1 MIELHQIK
9 KRFGKLNVLTGI
21 DLTVPSGKITAIVGP
36 NGSGKTTLIKCILG
50 LVTPDSGKI
59 LLNGKEV
66 LSGSEYRK
74 DLGYMPQA
82 ARFPENLTAMD
93 VIEMLVDIR
102 NSKGVFDK
110 ELIELLNL
118 KKEMNKPLK
127 TLSGGTRQ
135 KVSAVIAF
143 LFRPNVLIF
152 DEPTAG
158 LDPISSSRLKDKI
171 LNARSEGKTIIITSH
186 IMSEIEELA
195 DEVVFLLDGKILFQE
210 SVISIIANAAE
221 STLERAIAR
230 RMNNFTY
237 SEQIQ

>member
-1 MIELHQIK
+1 MIELSNIQK
-9 KRFGKLNVLTGI
+9 KFGKLHVLTGL
-21 DLTVPSGKITAIVGP
+21 DLVIPSGKITAIVGP

-50 LVTPDSGKI
+50 LVTPDSGQI
-59 LLNGKEV
+59 LLNKTAV
-66 LSGSEYRK
+66 LSGSDYRK

-82 ARFPENLTAMD
+82 ARFPENLTAME
-93 VIEMLVDIR
+93 VIAMLVDIR
-102 NSKGVFDK
+102 NSQDVFDK
-110 ELIELLNL
+110 DLIENLNL
-118 KKEMNKPLK
+118 TKEMNKPLR

-143 LFRPNVLIF
+143 LFHPNVLIF

-171 LNARSEGKTIIITSH
+171 LAARLEGKTIIITSH

-210 SVISIIANAAE
+210 SVSSIIVNAAE
-221 STLERAIAR
+221 TTLERAIAR
-230 RMNNFTY
+230 RMNNSTY
-237 SEQIQ
+237 AEQTR

>member
-1 MIELHQIK
+1 MIEIQHIHK
-9 KRFGKLNVLTGI
+9 KFGKLQVLNAL
-21 DLTVPSGKITAIVGP
+21 DLSIQSGKITAIVGP

-50 LVTPDSGKI
+50 LATPDSGTI
-59 LLNGKEV
+59 TINNFNCLLN
-66 LSGSEYRK
+66 SEYRN
-74 DLGYMPQA
+74 DIGYMPQI
-82 ARFPENLTAMD
+82 ARFPENLTALE

-102 NSKGVFDK
+102 HSEEMYDN

-118 KKEMNKPLK
+118 QKEMRKPLR

-143 LFRPNVLIF
+143 LFQPNILIF

-171 LNARSEGKTIIITSH
+171 LKARQDGKTIIITSH

-210 SVISIIANAAE
+210 SVVDILANTSE
-221 STLERAIAR
+221 STLERAIAG
-230 RMNNFTY
+230 RMANSMY
-237 SEQIQ
+237 VEHIS

>member
-1 MIELHQIK
+1 MIELINIQK
-9 KRFGKLNVLTGI
+9 KFGKLHVLTGL
-21 DLTVPSGKITAIVGP
+21 DLVIPSGKITAIVGP

-50 LVTPDSGKI
+50 LVTPDIGEI
-59 LLNGKEV
+59 LLNKTAV
-66 LSGSEYRK
+66 LSGSDYRK

-82 ARFPENLTAMD
+82 ARFPENLTAME

-102 NSKGVFDK
+102 NSKDVFDK
-110 ELIELLNL
+110 DLIELLNL
-118 KKEMNKPLK
+118 TKEMNKPLR

-171 LNARSEGKTIIITSH
+171 LSARLEGKTIIITSH

-210 SVISIIANAAE
+210 TVSSIIANADE
-221 STLERAIAR
+221 TTLERAIAR
-230 RMNNFTY
+230 RMNNSTY
-237 SEQIQ
+237 AEQTR